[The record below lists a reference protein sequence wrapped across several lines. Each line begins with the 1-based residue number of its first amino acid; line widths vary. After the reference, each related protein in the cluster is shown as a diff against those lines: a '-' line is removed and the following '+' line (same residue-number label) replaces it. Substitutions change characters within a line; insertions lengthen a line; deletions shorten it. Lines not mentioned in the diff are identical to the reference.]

1 MRRRD
6 RAAKL
11 GAMITST
18 PRPSG
23 VTMFVDRRTQVTV
36 RGSLDAAAATDL
48 ERMSTHGLTDGTDVL
63 VLDLS
68 AVSDVDD
75 AAIDALQPIR
85 GAAIERLVLLRLVPS
100 AVVRQALVSAG
111 VADRFTLADPR

>member
-1 MRRRD
+1 M
-6 RAAKL
+6 L
-11 GAMITST
+11 GSMITST

-36 RGSLDAAAATDL
+36 RGNLDAAVAPDL
-48 ERMSTHGLTDGTDVL
+48 ERMAAHGLTDGTDVL

-68 AVSDVDD
+68 AVSGVDG
-75 AAIDALQPIR
+75 AAIDTLLRIR
-85 GAAIERLVLLRLVPS
+85 AAATERSVLLRLVPS
-100 AVVRQALVSAG
+100 AVVRQALVSTG